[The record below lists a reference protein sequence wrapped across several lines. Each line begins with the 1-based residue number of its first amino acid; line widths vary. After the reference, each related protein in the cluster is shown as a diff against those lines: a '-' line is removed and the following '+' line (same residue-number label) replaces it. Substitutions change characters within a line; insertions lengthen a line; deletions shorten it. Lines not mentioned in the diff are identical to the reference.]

1 VIGVGFARQ
10 QGDVT
15 RFLVDLQYTESILS
29 PDYTQI
35 ARIDHN
41 PGSPAGH
48 DIRNEG
54 IHIDARRKHGQN
66 EKYYPAYSHIPS
78 DLGDVIKAS
87 ADYLGRNAS
96 FFVKFYEGSH
106 RPTDAPRWGSD

>member
-41 PGSPAGH
+41 PANPTGH
-48 DIRNEG
+48 DVHSEG
-54 IHIDARRKHGQN
+54 IHVDARRKHGQGRT
-66 EKYYPAYSHIPS
+66 YYPTYSHIPN
-78 DLGDVIKAS
+78 DLGEVIKAS
-87 ADYLGRNAS
+87 ADYLSRHAD
-96 FFVKFYEGSH
+96 FFVDFYDGSLN
-106 RPTDAPRWGSD
+106 PANAPRWTP